1 MRICVFCGSS
11 SGTQD
16 QYPLAAAQ
24 MGSALAKAGI
34 GLVYGGGKVGLMGVI
49 ADAVLAGG
57 GEAIGVIPTA
67 LWEKEVGHS
76 SLSELHIVDTM
87 HQRKAMMADLAD
99 AFVAMPGGVGT
110 LEELFEV
117 WTWAQL
123 GIHQKAIALLN
134 VGGYFDPLLQ
144 FVQHARDEGFLRPQH
159 ASMLIVEASPSRL
172 IERLKTYQPVR
183 VDKWLEPDQT

>member
-11 SGTQD
+11 SGAQD
-16 QYPLAAAQ
+16 QYALAAAQ
-24 MGSALAKAGI
+24 LGTAMAEAAI

-57 GEAIGVIPTA
+57 GQATGIIPTS

-76 SLSELHIVDTM
+76 GLSELHIVDTM

-99 AFVAMPGGVGT
+99 AFVAMPGGIGT

-144 FVQHARDEGFLRPQH
+144 FIQHARDEGFVGAHH
-159 ASMLIVEASPSRL
+159 ASMLIVEEDPKAL
-172 IERLKTYQPVR
+172 LERLQHYQPVR